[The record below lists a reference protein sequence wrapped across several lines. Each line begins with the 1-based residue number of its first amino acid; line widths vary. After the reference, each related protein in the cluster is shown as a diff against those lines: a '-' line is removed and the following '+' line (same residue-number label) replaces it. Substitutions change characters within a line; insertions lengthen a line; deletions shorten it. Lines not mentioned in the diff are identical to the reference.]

1 MNVQVAGAMGLAA
14 IIICLPAISLTFVY
28 LMKRLQARERLA
40 AIEKGISTVADPVE
54 TAGKTRRT
62 GIALVAAGCAIAI
75 GSMLVLAYSRDG
87 RVVYALILSI
97 LPLFLGFGLLLDYRL
112 QKKSINGGNL

>member
-1 MNVQVAGAMGLAA
+1 MNVQVAGALGLAA

-28 LMKRLQARERLA
+28 LMKRLQTKERLA
-40 AIEKGISTVADPVE
+40 AIEKGITIVPDPVE

-62 GIALVAAGCAIAI
+62 GIVLIAAGCAIAI
-75 GSMLVLAYSRDG
+75 GSILVLAYSREG

-97 LPLFLGFGLLLDYRL
+97 LPLFIGFGLLLDYRV
-112 QKKSINGGNL
+112 QRQFNKRGNS